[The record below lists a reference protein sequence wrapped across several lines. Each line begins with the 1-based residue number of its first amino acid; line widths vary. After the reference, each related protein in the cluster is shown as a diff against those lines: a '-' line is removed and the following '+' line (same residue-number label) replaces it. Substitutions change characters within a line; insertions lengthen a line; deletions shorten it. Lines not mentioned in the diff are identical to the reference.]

1 VSYRSGTVSVVGGEI
16 NPAGAIPERPE
27 LFGIRGYTLVDLRGG
42 IASRDDRWRVQL
54 WGKNIFNK
62 YYWNNVVSLADVIGR
77 YPGMGATYGI
87 TVGFKFD

>member
-1 VSYRSGTVSVVGGEI
+1 
-16 NPAGAIPERPE
+16 
-27 LFGIRGYTLVDLRGG
+27 LRGG